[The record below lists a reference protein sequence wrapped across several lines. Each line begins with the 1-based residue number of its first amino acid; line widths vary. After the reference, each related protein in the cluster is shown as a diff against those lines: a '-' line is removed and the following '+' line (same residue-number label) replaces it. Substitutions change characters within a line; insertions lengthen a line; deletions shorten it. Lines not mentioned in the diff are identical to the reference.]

1 MHPPTVIA
9 LIAALLVAAPAGAR
23 RADSVEQAGPAA
35 PRDPMPPGPGGVTP
49 SPPVPPSVH
58 EQRATDY
65 QGLHNVVAFHEGV
78 LSGSVPEGDAGFD
91 TLQALG
97 VRTILSVDG
106 ALPDL
111 DRARARGMRYVH
123 LPIGYDGFD
132 DARKAELVRAV
143 RDLPRPIYMHCHH
156 GKHRSA
162 GAAAAVAVSLGW
174 MTNEQAAARMKVSGT
189 AAGYKG
195 LWACAAKAAPMA
207 AAVIDAASAEFPE
220 VTRPESFVATMVAID
235 EAFDRLKLAEKAGWK
250 APADHPDLAPVAD
263 AGKLADL
270 FRLVDEASLRKCSP
284 AGADELKT
292 WMGRSAASAAQL
304 EAALGRAGTPGLAE
318 ADALAARSAATASMA
333 ALAADCKACHAKH
346 RD

>member
-1 MHPPTVIA
+1 MTIGFCSS
-9 LIAALLVAAPAGAR
+9 LLVVLALWAP
-23 RADSVEQAGPAA
+23 P
-35 PRDPMPPGPGGVTP
+35 
-49 SPPVPPSVH
+49 PPSMSDDAAKDL
-58 EQRATDY
+58 E
-65 QGLHNVVAFHEGV
+65 GLHNVVAYHEGFW
-78 LSGSVPEGDAGFD
+78 SGGVPEGKAGFEQ
-91 TLQALG
+91 LRSMG
-97 VRTILSVDG
+97 VKTIISVDG
-106 ALPDL
+106 AVPDL
-111 DRARARGMRYVH
+111 ELAKSMGMRYVH

-143 RDLPRPIYMHCHH
+143 RDLPKPIYLHCHH

-195 LWACAAKAAPMA
+195 LWSCTAKAAPMA
-207 AAVIDAASAEFPE
+207 AAVIDAASASFPE
-220 VTRPESFVATMVAID
+220 VTRPESFVASMVAID

-270 FRLVDEASLRKCSP
+270 FRLIDEASLRKCSP
-284 AGADELKT
+284 EGADELKS
-292 WMGRSAASAAQL
+292 WMARSATAAAQL
-304 EAALGRAGTPGLAE
+304 EAALERWGKTAPDGTEAASQRA
-318 ADALAARSAATASMA
+318 AATALMA
-333 ALAADCKACHAKH
+333 GLAADCKACHAKY